1 MSPPRTSGPSSSTT
15 PRPDRSSRPARPF
28 PSRNNTR
35 DPLATNAD
43 GSITLTFGPTA
54 PDDHPGNWIQTVS
67 GKKWF
72 AILRLYGP
80 LEPWF
85 DKTWIPGDIESLDAD

>member
-1 MSPPRTSGPSSSTT
+1 MP
-15 PRPDRSSRPARPF
+15 
-28 PSRNNTR
+28 
-35 DPLATNAD
+35 
-43 GSITLTFGPTA
+43 
-54 PDDHPGNWIQTVS
+54 

-85 DKTWIPGDIESLDAD
+85 DKTWIPGDIEPLDAD